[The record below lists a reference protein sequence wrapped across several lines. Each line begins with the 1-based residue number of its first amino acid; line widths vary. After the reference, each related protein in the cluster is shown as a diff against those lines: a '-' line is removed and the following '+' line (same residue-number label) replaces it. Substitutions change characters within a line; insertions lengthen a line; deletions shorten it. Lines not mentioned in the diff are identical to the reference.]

1 MTSFYENQ
9 IMYQE
14 GCKCQRPTG
23 NPVGSGQAQGP
34 KRDGVNLDIGLAS
47 EGSFGPHPLIPF
59 LPWNVEIV
67 LLVDN
72 REN

>member
-1 MTSFYENQ
+1 MSAPDREPSW
-9 IMYQE
+9 
-14 GCKCQRPTG
+14 KRPGTR
-23 NPVGSGQAQGP
+23 P
-34 KRDGVNLDIGLAS
+34 KKDGVNLDIGLAS